1 MTLVPV
7 EGVVL
12 PSDFLTF
19 DMVQE
24 RLVEA
29 MITCWRLPDRE
40 RGLLRA
46 RSKDGPW
53 HLILPDAADY
63 DGGRG
68 AAEQRADAVLR
79 TAALTRQEV
88 AEMEEAFG
96 WVEVLTPGERKLV
109 ALVIRQLARGGRQVS
124 WRDLLRPMG
133 LRHGSDGLRKRY
145 ARSINAI
152 CCSKNGSFACG

>member
-7 EGVVL
+7 EGAVL
-12 PSDFLTF
+12 PAQFLTF

-40 RGLLRA
+40 RGLLRM

-53 HLILPDAADY
+53 HLIMPDAADY

-79 TAALTRQEV
+79 TAALTRSEV
-88 AEMEEAFG
+88 TEMEEAFG
-96 WVEVLTPGERKLV
+96 WVEMLTPNDRKLV
-109 ALVIRQLARGGRQVS
+109 ALVIRQLARGGRQVA

-133 LRHGSDGLRKRY
+133 LQRGADGLRMRY
-145 ARSINAI
+145 GRAINAI
-152 CCSKNGSFACG
+152 CFAKNGSFACG